1 MWKKIKRGY
10 QEFKEDDPG
19 ERFLK
24 TYERWREHSTGPI
37 ATILIIVIGTVMIVA
52 GFLLGLVPGVP
63 GIVLGLLGAA
73 LIAARFRRMAVWLD
87 WGEIKLREVWRKW
100 RQA

>member
-10 QEFKEDDPG
+10 QEFKGGDLG

-24 TYERWREHSTGPI
+24 TYERWRERSTGPI
-37 ATILIIVIGTVMIVA
+37 ATILTIVIGTVMIVA

-73 LIAARFRRMAVWLD
+73 LIAARFCRVAVWLD